1 MTPEDHLNNLIKGDL
16 KMSERRYVLGYIVNV
31 NHFNTDDKAQDLF
44 EEESQVYDI
53 LQGRGEISNLI
64 VDGKVKF
71 NTLFTFDKNE
81 DNEYAL
87 KTITSL

>member
-1 MTPEDHLNNLIKGDL
+1 
-16 KMSERRYVLGYIVNV
+16 MSERRYVLGYIVNV